1 MKTRKQGKVT
11 KKTRRTVIPLHIYQ
25 AWHNFKDMHSS
36 VKESIQLLK
45 EQNPEF
51 EHHLYDEG
59 MCRAYIQKNF
69 PKRVVDAFDKVVP
82 YAIKTDLWRYCILY
96 KKGGVYLDSKY
107 YGMNGFKLITLTDR
121 EYFCRDIKQS
131 APAIY
136 NAFIVCK
143 PGNKKLLQSIKQY
156 VKNTEENYYGWTPVC
171 VSPLM
176 MKPFFNEKE
185 MKEMVLESEKITAQ
199 ERYITFHGKRILQR
213 HEGYVNVKTQKKE
226 HWTEHW
232 KNRTLYHYQSRIPLL
247 FFQTSKEKPLKYVVD
262 QIKGKTKGW
271 KYMHFTDKDILQFF
285 KEHPLKEF
293 PNVEE
298 KFHSFEKGPHKAD
311 LFRYYFLYVKGG
323 VFMDSDAMLEV
334 DISTIVKEHDFF
346 SVDSKYI
353 NPRRV
358 FQGFIGCVPK
368 HPIMYAALKD
378 MYAITNEAL
387 KDYAILTKHMYRFY
401 QTHKT
406 PLSTLYFEKWI
417 VNPNRTS
424 TNACKAGTYEDDRL
438 LLMHYPCQEKI
449 PKLKT

>member
-25 AWHNFKDMHSS
+25 VWHDFKDMPSS
-36 VKESIQLLK
+36 VKESIETLK

-51 EHHLYDEG
+51 EHHLYDEE

-96 KKGGVYLDSKY
+96 KKGGIYLDSKY

-185 MKEMVLESEKITAQ
+185 MKEMVLDSEKITAQ

-232 KNRTLYHYQSRIPLL
+232 KNRTLYQYKPKIPLL
-247 FFQTSKEKPLKYVVD
+247 FFQTSKDPPLKYIVD
-262 QIKGKTKGW
+262 QIKEKTKGW

-311 LFRYYFLYVKGG
+311 LFRYYFLYVNGG

-334 DISTIVKEHDFF
+334 DIGTIVKEHDFF

-353 NPRRV
+353 NRNRI

-378 MYAITNEAL
+378 MYAITNDVL
-387 KDYAILTKHMYRFY
+387 KDYDILTKHMYTFY
-401 QTHKT
+401 QKYKT
-406 PLSTLYFEKWI
+406 PHSTLYFEKYI
-417 VNPNRTS
+417 TKPNKTL
-424 TNACKAGTYEDDRL
+424 TNACKSVTYEEDRL
-438 LLMHYPCQEKI
+438 LLSHYPCQEKI
-449 PKLKT
+449 PNIV